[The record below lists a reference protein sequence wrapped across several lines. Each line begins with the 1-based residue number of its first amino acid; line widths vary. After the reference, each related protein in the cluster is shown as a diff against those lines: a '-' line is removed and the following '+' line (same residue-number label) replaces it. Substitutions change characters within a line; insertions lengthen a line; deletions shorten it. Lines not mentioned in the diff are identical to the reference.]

1 MSTIRFYECM
11 ARFGDWVTRT
21 ARERAFKARITENNE
36 RNGYR
41 HLGAVILFVC
51 FAAPACVPR
60 HVERSIA
67 SELRR
72 CEAAI
77 NAAAPEDV
85 EAERQ
90 RCHANL
96 RRIER

>member
-1 MSTIRFYECM
+1 MNTIRFYECM

-21 ARERAFKARITENNE
+21 AREQAFKARITENNE

-60 HVERSIA
+60 HTQ
-67 SELRR
+67 
-72 CEAAI
+72 AAI
-77 NAAAPEDV
+77 DREVARCARLAETVAPADLET
-85 EAERQ
+85 ERE
-90 RCHANL
+90 RCHRNL
-96 RRIER
+96 EGLGQ